1 MTLEQY
7 YYIAE
12 LIAAVALV
20 ISLIYVGIQVKLS
33 AKATQ
38 AATAQSYVDTMNG
51 YVGLINSSTDLAGI
65 LHRGAAG
72 LNRLE
77 DDEVVKFCAFHD
89 QCFITF
95 EAFYFEWKRGLLVPE
110 LWDTYRHV
118 IHDLLIQPGQQ
129 EYWQMRRHW
138 YQEEFQS
145 YCEQLV
151 EDEEG
156 KPMHFKAI
164 GASTG

>member
-20 ISLIYVGIQVKLS
+20 ISLIYVGIQVRLGT
-33 AKATQ
+33 KATQ

-51 YVGLINSSTDLAGI
+51 YVGLINSSRDLASV
-65 LHRGAAG
+65 LYRGAPG
-72 LNRLE
+72 FDNLR
-77 DDEVVKFCAFHD
+77 DDEVIKFCAFFD

-95 EAFYFEWKRGLLVPE
+95 QAFYFEWKQGLLAPE

-118 IHDLLIQPGQQ
+118 ICDLLVQPGQQ
-129 EYWQMRRHW
+129 EYWQHRRHW
-138 YQEEFQS
+138 YNDEFQS
-145 YCEQLV
+145 YV
-151 EDEEG
+151 EKIVEAETG
-156 KPMHFKAI
+156 HPMHFKAFPPE
-164 GASTG
+164 

>member
-12 LIAAVALV
+12 LVAAIALI

-51 YVGLINSSTDLAGI
+51 YVGLINSSKDLARV
-65 LHRGAAG
+65 LHGGAGG
-72 LNRLE
+72 LDNLQ
-77 DDEVVKFCAFHD
+77 DEEVIQFCAFHD

-95 EAFYFEWKRGLLVPE
+95 EAFYFEWKRGLLLQQ

-118 IHDLLIQPGQQ
+118 IVDLLMQPGQQ

-138 YQEEFQS
+138 YDDEFQR
-145 YCEQLV
+145 YV
-151 EDEEG
+151 EELLELESG
-156 KPMHFKAI
+156 VPMHFKTV
-164 GASTG
+164 GAAA